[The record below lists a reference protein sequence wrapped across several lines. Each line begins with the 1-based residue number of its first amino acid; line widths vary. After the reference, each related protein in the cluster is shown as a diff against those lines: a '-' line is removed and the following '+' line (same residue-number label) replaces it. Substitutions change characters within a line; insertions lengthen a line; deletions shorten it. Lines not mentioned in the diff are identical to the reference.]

1 MSKLI
6 TKKEIIPVLI
16 ILCVVAASAIFYSR
30 LPVKVP
36 SHWNARGEIDGYAGR
51 GFTVIFFP
59 SLILGIYLLSTFFPF
74 IDPLKENVE
83 KFATPY
89 FYLRT
94 ILVLFLSSLYF
105 YTIYAA
111 VKGGAAMPIDMF
123 ILPALGVMFIAI
135 GYLLPKFKKNYVV
148 GIRTPWTL
156 HSEEVWNLTHQRAQK
171 WFTGAGIFLILG
183 GFLKLGIFVLII
195 MAICLFY
202 PIVDS
207 YFIYRKV
214 NKK

>member
-6 TKKEIIPVLI
+6 TKKEVLPVLI
-16 ILCVVAASAIFYSR
+16 IIAVIAVSFMTYKY
-30 LPVKVP
+30 LPEKVP

-123 ILPALGVMFIAI
+123 ILPTLGVMFIVI
-135 GYLLPKFKKNYVV
+135 GYLLPKFKKNYFI

-156 HSEEVWNLTHQRAQK
+156 HSEEVWDMTHKRARK
-171 WFTGAGIFLILG
+171 WYVGAGVIIMLG
-183 GFLKLGIFVLII
+183 GFFKNARFILPI
-195 MAICLFY
+195 MILLLLY